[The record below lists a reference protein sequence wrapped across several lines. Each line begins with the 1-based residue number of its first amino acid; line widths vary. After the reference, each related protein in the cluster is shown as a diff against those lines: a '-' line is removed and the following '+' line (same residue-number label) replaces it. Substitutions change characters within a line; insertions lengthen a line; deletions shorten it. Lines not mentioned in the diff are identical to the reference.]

1 MVDDKLRER
10 LLAATGATIPES
22 TTNEL
27 ALVPLSDSNAPEVLD
42 VNALNDFVGGAA
54 QAWNG
59 DKFLG
64 GFGITKD
71 YEVINHWL
79 LRKRSKQL
87 FTENLY
93 ARGMIRRL
101 ITNIINKGLS
111 LEATPDADILGLAR
125 EDLAA
130 WSENIERRFSIW
142 GKNPELC
149 DYRGAR
155 TYGALQRQ
163 AKLMAMISGDVLIIL
178 RQGITGLPNVDLVDA
193 DHVSNPMSDT
203 LLRAVRNRGNT
214 IVDGVEL
221 DKSKRHVAFF
231 VKQTNGTHR
240 RVPMFGPRTGRKQAW
255 LLYGTERLI
264 DDVRGQSLLGLVMQ
278 SLKEMD
284 RNRDSEQRA
293 AVVNSMIAM
302 WVHKTED
309 KMSTLPLTGGATRKD
324 TVTTQDDSQ
333 GRKDVE
339 FSSMMPGMMLQE
351 LQQGEKPTS
360 YDTKRPNVNFG
371 VFEASVINAIAWA
384 NEIPPEVLTL
394 AFQNNYSA
402 SRGAVNEFKMFL
414 ERERNGYGE
423 EFNDPIYQDF
433 TISETLNGSIVA
445 PGLLD
450 AWRDPMLWDKFGAWM
465 LADWSG
471 AIKPNV
477 DLLKEVKAYQEL
489 VTEGWLTRDR
499 ASRELTGMKFSK
511 VVQQLNSENSQ
522 LVIAL
527 QPLIDAGLIKDE
539 NPDDPDVNI
548 DDKNEGVKN
557 G

>member
-1 MVDDKLRER
+1 MVDENLRNR
-10 LLAATGATIPES
+10 ILAATGAPAS
-22 TTNEL
+22 DSVAEL
-27 ALVPLSDSNAPEVLD
+27 ALVPISESND
-42 VNALNDFVGGAA
+42 VPVYDVTAMDTFVGGASSST
-54 QAWNG
+54 WNG

-93 ARGMIRRL
+93 ARGLIRRL
-101 ITNIINKGLS
+101 ITNIINKGLA
-111 LEATPDADILGLAR
+111 LEATPDADILGLDR
-125 EDLAA
+125 TDLAA
-130 WSENIERRFSIW
+130 WSENHERRFTIW

-163 AKLMAMISGDVLIIL
+163 AKMMAQVSGDVLVVL
-178 RQGITGLPNVDLVDA
+178 RQGSAELPMVDLIDA
-193 DHVSNPMSDT
+193 EHVSTPMSDT
-203 LLRAVRNRGNT
+203 LIRAAKNRGNK
-214 IVDGVEL
+214 IEHGVEI
-221 DKSKRHVAFF
+221 DKARRHVAFF
-231 VKQTNGTHR
+231 VKQSNGIHR
-240 RVPMFGPRTGRKQAW
+240 RVSAVGPRTGRKQAW
-255 LLYGTERLI
+255 LVYGTERLI
-264 DDVRGQSLLGLVMQ
+264 DDVRGQSILGLVMQ
-278 SLKEMD
+278 SLKELD
-284 RNRDSEQRA
+284 RYRDSEQRA

-302 WVHKTED
+302 WVEKTED
-309 KMSTLPLTGGATRKD
+309 KMGTLPIQGGATRRD
-324 TVTTQDDSQ
+324 AVTTQNDSA

-339 FSSMMPGMMLQE
+339 FSTHMPGMMLQE
-351 LQQGEKPTS
+351 LQTGEKPTS
-360 YDTKRPNVNFG
+360 YDTKRPNVNYG
-371 VFEASVINAIAWA
+371 AFEASIVNAFAWA
-384 NEIPPEVLTL
+384 NEVPPEVLML

-414 ERERNGYGE
+414 ERERAGFGE
-423 EFNDPIYQDF
+423 EFNNPIYQDY
-433 TISETLNGSIVA
+433 TISEVLNRSIVA

-450 AWRDPMLWDKFGAWM
+450 AWRNPKLWDKFGAWM

-489 VTEGWLTRDR
+489 VKEGWLTRDR
-499 ASRELTGMKFSK
+499 AARELTGMKFSK
-511 VVQQLNSENSQ
+511 VTQQLGGENTQ
-522 LVIAL
+522 LVGAL

-539 NPDDPDVNI
+539 NSDDVETMDGDQN
-548 DDKNEGVKN
+548 N